1 MSLLTDFWFRD
12 HFWYG
17 PFEQY
22 NQPFGDGGW
31 AWISN
36 GGSSAATLTW
46 VRQDNEQILD
56 FAQIVG
62 NPAVTNAVDSILSG
76 TDATRTSGLT
86 AQGMFWRDIP
96 YESGDAGRHQPWDM
110 LVRVYFDV
118 HIHTP
123 GYCTDA
129 DATLSYYLLFW
140 LNNAGR
146 LHGSADY
153 ATWRFSGGW
162 PFCEDGVNDAIRNAM
177 RGGFPTVQQILD
189 EAIPLVARETYSMLY
204 FLPGNGTR
212 SGGDSS
218 QDADRDVA
226 LALLPREN

>member
-1 MSLLTDFWFRD
+1 MSLLTDYWFQNRL
-12 HFWYG
+12 WYG

-31 AWISN
+31 AWISDT
-36 GGSSAATLTW
+36 GSSVATLTW

-62 NPAVTNAVDSILSG
+62 NPVVTGAVDGILKGTNAN
-76 TDATRTSGLT
+76 RTSGLT
-86 AQGMFWRDIP
+86 AQGMFWKDVP
-96 YESGDAGRHQPWDM
+96 YDQHDAGRHQPWDM
-110 LVRVYFDV
+110 LVRVYFNV

-140 LNNAGR
+140 LGDAGH
-146 LHGSADY
+146 LNGSADY
-153 ATWRFSGGW
+153 ATWTFSGGW
-162 PFCEDGVNDAIRNAM
+162 PICEGGVNDGIRTAM
-177 RGGFPTVQQILD
+177 RNGFSTVQKVLD
-189 EAIPLVARETYSMLY
+189 EAIPVVAGGTYSMLY

-212 SGGDSS
+212 TSGDSH
-218 QDADRDVA
+218 QNADQDVA
-226 LALLPREN
+226 LGLLP